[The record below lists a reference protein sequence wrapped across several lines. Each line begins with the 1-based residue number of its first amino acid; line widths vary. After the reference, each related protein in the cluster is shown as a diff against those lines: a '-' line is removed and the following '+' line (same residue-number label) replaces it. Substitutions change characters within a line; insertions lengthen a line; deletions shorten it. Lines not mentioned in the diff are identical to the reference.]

1 MKKKLFL
8 LGLIL
13 ILAAVLRFWHI
24 SQNPPGLYWDEVSLG
39 YNAYSILKTGREEHG
54 KFLPFTNFAA
64 FGDYKPPG
72 YIYAAVPSVGIFGL
86 NEFAVRFPSALAGTL
101 AVLVTY
107 FLTRKLFSK
116 RKIALLASFFLAIS
130 PWSIHFSR
138 VAFEANLAALFSL
151 IGIYLFV
158 KFTKDRGFWIIPS
171 GLSFVLAVNTYTGQR
186 LFVPFILVVLLI
198 QFRKQ
203 VAKNFKWVVLAAVLS
218 SIISLPLLQFSLK
231 TIEGQLRFNE
241 ITIFKD
247 LEPINESISYRK
259 EDNFSRFADFIHNRR
274 LFYSHEYLRN
284 YFNAFSPTFLFTK
297 GDPNPRLSIQEM
309 GQLYYFDLFL
319 ILAGIYFLIAKRFNY
334 SFLILAWVLISPLG
348 QAATKETPHALRM
361 AHILPTYQI
370 LSAVGLNGIFYNLK
384 FKLKAKWLM
393 ISLVSI
399 SVMVLMFYYLH
410 IYYDHWQKNYSSQW
424 QYGYKEAVKITE
436 NYYSSVNNIF
446 VTEAAGRPY
455 VYFLFYMKYDPD
467 KYQKVSEVE
476 RDEQFFLH
484 VKSFDK
490 FVFPDAEPES
500 VKRNSLYILSPNN
513 LPEGATRVKTIYDL
527 EGNPVFD
534 IGLF

>member
-1 MKKKLFL
+1 MKKNLFL

-13 ILAAVLRFWHI
+13 ILATVLRFWHI
-24 SQNPPGLYWDEVSLG
+24 SQNPPSLYWDEVSLG
-39 YNAYSILKTGREEHG
+39 YNAYSILKTGRDEHG

-72 YIYAAVPSVGIFGL
+72 YIYAAVPSVGVFGL
-86 NEFAVRFPSALAGTL
+86 NEFAIRFPSAAAGTL

-309 GQLYYFDLFL
+309 GQLYYFDLFFV
-319 ILAGIYFLIAKRFNY
+319 LAGVYFLIAKRYNY
-334 SFLILAWVLISPLG
+334 SFLILAWVLVSPLG
-348 QAATKETPHALRM
+348 QAATKETPHALRRP
-361 AHILPTYQI
+361 HILQTYQI

-384 FKLKAKWLM
+384 FKLKARAVL
-393 ISLVSI
+393 LLTVASI
-399 SVMVLMFYYLH
+399 MVLLFYYLH
-410 IYYDHWQKNYSSQW
+410 I
-424 QYGYKEAVKITE
+424 
-436 NYYSSVNNIF
+436 
-446 VTEAAGRPY
+446 
-455 VYFLFYMKYDPD
+455 
-467 KYQKVSEVE
+467 
-476 RDEQFFLH
+476 
-484 VKSFDK
+484 
-490 FVFPDAEPES
+490 
-500 VKRNSLYILSPNN
+500 
-513 LPEGATRVKTIYDL
+513 
-527 EGNPVFD
+527 
-534 IGLF
+534 